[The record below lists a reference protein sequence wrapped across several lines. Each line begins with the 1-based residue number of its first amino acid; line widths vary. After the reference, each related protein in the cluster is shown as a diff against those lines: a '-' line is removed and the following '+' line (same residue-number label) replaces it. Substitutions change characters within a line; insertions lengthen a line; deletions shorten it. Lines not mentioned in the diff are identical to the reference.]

1 MSAATQVYYATFD
14 AVFFRLSPTLQARI
28 ESAIDKLGLRL
39 DGFPHHRLKSSNR
52 FRLRVGDYRVI
63 YTFSL
68 EQNTV
73 HLLAL
78 GHRREIYRKQ

>member
-1 MSAATQVYYATFD
+1 MSKATQVYYATFD
-14 AVFFRLSPTLQARI
+14 AVFFSLSPAIQGRI
-28 ESAIDKLGLRL
+28 ESAVDKLGVRL
-39 DGFPHHRLKSSNR
+39 DDFPHHRLKSSNR

-63 YTFSL
+63 YTFNV

-78 GHRREIYRKQ
+78 GHRREIYQK